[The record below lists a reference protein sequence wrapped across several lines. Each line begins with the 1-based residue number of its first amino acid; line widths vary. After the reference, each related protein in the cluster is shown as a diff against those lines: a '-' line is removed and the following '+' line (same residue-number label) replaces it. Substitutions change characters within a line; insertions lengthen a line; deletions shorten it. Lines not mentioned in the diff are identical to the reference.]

1 VKKKS
6 FSQKILFNNQI
17 MLIFSV
23 VISLAIWV
31 YMSTGT
37 SNDTV
42 VTVNDVPIQVAL
54 PDEAANAGLQTF
66 FENSQTAYASVTV
79 SGNRKL
85 LGSISKDDFIVTA
98 NASNVDHADTYNLP
112 VSADKKST
120 INNTFQIT
128 NCTPSKITVEIDTE
142 SKKDFKLLPKFK
154 YSAKNDYYASV
165 TYNNDTVTVT
175 GPSEK
180 VRAVSKVCAVTDDME
195 NLESSKDFHASIVL
209 YDENDNELSKN
220 YLTLSATSVDGTV
233 NVSPK
238 KTVDV
243 KATFANKPQD
253 FDITDDIVTI
263 DPKRVS
269 IAGKQED
276 LDKVFSVSLDEI
288 DFSTLRND
296 KYNNDTLKPIIP
308 DGCKLIDT
316 NSVFKVSMDLS
327 KLQRKQITVNKFVVK
342 NLSKGYKSEITTKN
356 LSVEFIGNADD
367 LKSLKTEK
375 ITGIVDAS
383 EINGN
388 TGSQELP
395 VKFELEGNTTC
406 WAYGSYLLNVTIS
419 K

>member
-1 VKKKS
+1 MKKKS

-165 TYNNDTVTVT
+165 TYNNDTVTIT

-180 VRAVSKVCAVTDDME
+180 VRVVSKVCAVTDDME

-253 FDITDDIVTI
+253 FDVTDDIVTI

-269 IAGKQED
+269 IAGFCDLCCAGYSEIASEYYQNKSEQDKQYH
-276 LDKVFSVSLDEI
+276 LGNSVLFSERSRIEGHLQDCHETGCCQES
-288 DFSTLRND
+288 FQGLQKR
-296 KYNNDTLKPIIP
+296 NNDQKP
-308 DGCKLIDT
+308 
-316 NSVFKVSMDLS
+316 
-327 KLQRKQITVNKFVVK
+327 QR
-342 NLSKGYKSEITTKN
+342 
-356 LSVEFIGNADD
+356 
-367 LKSLKTEK
+367 
-375 ITGIVDAS
+375 
-383 EINGN
+383 
-388 TGSQELP
+388 
-395 VKFELEGNTTC
+395 
-406 WAYGSYLLNVTIS
+406 
-419 K
+419 

>member
-1 VKKKS
+1 MKKKS

-17 MLIFSV
+17 MLILSV

-54 PDEAANAGLQTF
+54 PDEATNAGLQTF
-66 FENSQTAYASVTV
+66 FEDSGTAYASVTV

-98 NASNVDHADTYNLP
+98 NASSVDHADTYNLP

-128 NCTPSKITVEIDTE
+128 NCNPPKITVKIDTE

-154 YSAKNDYYASV
+154 YSAKDDYYASV
-165 TYNNDTVTVT
+165 TYDNDTVTIT
-175 GPSEK
+175 GPSEE
-180 VRAVSKVCAVTDDME
+180 VRAISKVCAVTEDME
-195 NLESSKDFHASIVL
+195 NLENSKDFHAAIVL
-209 YDENDNELSKN
+209 YDANDKELSKD
-220 YLTLSATSVDGTV
+220 YLTMSATSVDGTV

-238 KTVDV
+238 KTVEV

-253 FDITDDIVTI
+253 FDITEDIMTI
-263 DPKRVS
+263 DPKQVS
-269 IAGKQED
+269 IAGERQY

-288 DFSTLRND
+288 DFSTLRNQ
-296 KYNNDTLKPIIP
+296 KYNFDTLKPIIP

-327 KLQRKQITVNKFVVK
+327 KLKSKKFTVSNFTVK
-342 NLSKGYKSEITTKN
+342 NLSEGYKSEITSKN
-356 LSVEFIGNADD
+356 LVVEFIGSSDD
-367 LKSLKTEK
+367 LKSLKEDK

-383 EINGN
+383 EIKGN

-395 VKFELEGNTTC
+395 VKFELEDNKTC
-406 WAYGSYLLNVTIS
+406 WAYGSYLVNVKIS